1 RATLS
6 ESLKQRGSGGESR
19 GRGRARA
26 VLVVA
31 QVSLSV
37 ILLIGAGLLIRSFAL
52 LGSVQAGFQ
61 APPDRVLTMRVFPT
75 GPRYRERSAT
85 FAYWDQL
92 LDRVKRLPGVESA
105 SIAMAI
111 PPDRIFFTDAYEIE
125 GKPLAPG
132 SQHAAAVIP
141 VVSYDY
147 FTTLGIPLLR
157 GR

>member
-1 RATLS
+1 LAEIAIDGRVLAFTLLASIASALLFGLAPALGAGRATLS

-111 PPDRIFFTDAYEIE
+111 PPDRIFFTDAY
-125 GKPLAPG
+125 
-132 SQHAAAVIP
+132 
-141 VVSYDY
+141 
-147 FTTLGIPLLR
+147 
-157 GR
+157 